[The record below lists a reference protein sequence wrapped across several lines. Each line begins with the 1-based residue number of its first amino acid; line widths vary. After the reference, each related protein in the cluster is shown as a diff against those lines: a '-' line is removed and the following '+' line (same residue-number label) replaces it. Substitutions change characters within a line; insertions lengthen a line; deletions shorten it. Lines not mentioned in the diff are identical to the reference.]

1 MSPSD
6 QARARIDAL
15 ALRAHPEG
23 GHYREIHRSR
33 ERVRTADG
41 RERVA
46 MTVIHFLLEAGQ
58 HSRWHEVRSD
68 EQWTFVEGAPLD
80 LVVLEPD
87 ADAVRRTVLGHGHG
101 EVATTVVP
109 AGAWQA
115 ARTSPASPGH
125 ALVVCTVAP
134 GFEFADF
141 RMLADVPGA
150 RARLERVAP
159 ELVGLL

>member
-1 MSPSD
+1 VSSA
-6 QARARIDAL
+6 ARARERIDAL

-68 EQWTFVEGAPLD
+68 EQWTFVEGAPLE
-80 LVVLEPD
+80 LLVLEPG
-87 ADAVRRTVLGHGHG
+87 AHAVRRVALGHGRG
-101 EVATTVVP
+101 EVASAVVP

-115 ARTSPASPGH
+115 ARASSGY

-141 RMLADVPGA
+141 RMLAEAPGA
-150 RARLERVAP
+150 RERIASVAP
-159 ELVGLL
+159 ELVALL